1 MFCTAIHRFRTIFL
15 PETVWFDSCG
25 LNSVDKLYETE
36 EILFSSVKYRNF
48 FSIMH
53 KCYINLLGGSF
64 GLIGCLGR
72 ISSPCISIVYCSGD
86 ISNASSTERGQLK
99 APLLSLLYGN
109 SNARIYRIRWR
120 FCCLYVS
127 YSSIFIPIQHFSRL
141 I

>member
-36 EILFSSVKYRNF
+36 EILFSSVKYGNF

-64 GLIGCLGR
+64 GLIGCLG
-72 ISSPCISIVYCSGD
+72 II
-86 ISNASSTERGQLK
+86 
-99 APLLSLLYGN
+99 
-109 SNARIYRIRWR
+109 
-120 FCCLYVS
+120 
-127 YSSIFIPIQHFSRL
+127 
-141 I
+141 

>member
-53 KCYINLLGGSF
+53 KCYIHLLGGSF

-99 APLLSLLYGN
+99 APLLSLL
-109 SNARIYRIRWR
+109 
-120 FCCLYVS
+120 
-127 YSSIFIPIQHFSRL
+127 
-141 I
+141 

>member
-53 KCYINLLGGSF
+53 KCAYSAESAHPFRRNGAPFRFKL
-64 GLIGCLGR
+64 
-72 ISSPCISIVYCSGD
+72 SSAQIV
-86 ISNASSTERGQLK
+86 N
-99 APLLSLLYGN
+99 
-109 SNARIYRIRWR
+109 
-120 FCCLYVS
+120 
-127 YSSIFIPIQHFSRL
+127 
-141 I
+141 